1 MVENIPSMAINTA
14 GSLLNQAAVGIV
26 ILIAG
31 LALGLL
37 IKKVSYRIFQEI
49 TLNKMASDVGFSYN
63 VEYWISSLLS
73 YAVYLFT
80 IILFLDQLGI
90 RSIVIYLTIAGI
102 IVLLLLTFIVGLK
115 DIIPN
120 FMGWMYIRR
129 TKTVQEKKVLELP
142 QVSGMVQHIGYLE
155 TKIKTKNGDV
165 LHVPNSLFLKN
176 QDKQK

>member
-31 LALGLL
+31 LALGVLV
-37 IKKVSYRIFQEI
+37 KKVSFRIFQEI
-49 TLNKMASDVGFSYN
+49 KLNKMSSDLGFSYN
-63 VEYWISSLLS
+63 IEYWISSLLS
-73 YAVYLFT
+73 YTVYLFT

-90 RSIVIYLTIAGI
+90 RSIVIYLTIAGM

-120 FMGWMYIRR
+120 LRGWMYLRS
-129 TKTVQEKKVLELP
+129 TKLVKEKKQVELP
-142 QVSGMVQHIGYLE
+142 QVSGIIQHIGCLE
-155 TKIKTKNGDV
+155 TQIKTKGGDV

-176 QDKQK
+176 HHKER